1 MCDGL
6 GAELFKFRPLDKDDA
21 LPMVRKACAGE
32 MRGRPG
38 GQPGSESVHRT
49 TARWGLNRTAVR
61 WGPRFCSTAPGRIPH
76 SSLQSFP
83 FGPRHRPTRVSLADA
98 SRAKELF
105 AAFGRTIVSKASP
118 LTGPEV
124 RFLRKRLGKKAIEF
138 APMVSLTPEYLSAL
152 ENNPDPVDPGRDKL
166 VRLIYRELSG
176 DKQLKKVF
184 EKGQDLERWITSI
197 HKSCVGENIF
207 ATHLRN
213 NMED

>member
-1 MCDGL
+1 MAARRTARVGIGTQYNARYAG
-6 GAELFKFRPLDKDDA
+6 GAEPLSGGAHDSVRPL
-21 LPMVRKACAGE
+21 
-32 MRGRPG
+32 
-38 GQPGSESVHRT
+38 
-49 TARWGLNRTAVR
+49 
-61 WGPRFCSTAPGRIPH
+61 PGRIPH
-76 SSLQSFP
+76 ASLHSFP